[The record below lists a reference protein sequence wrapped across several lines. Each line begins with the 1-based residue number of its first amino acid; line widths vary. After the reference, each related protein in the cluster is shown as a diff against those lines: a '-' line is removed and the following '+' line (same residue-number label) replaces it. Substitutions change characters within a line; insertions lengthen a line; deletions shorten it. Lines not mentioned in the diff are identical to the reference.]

1 MKRSLAGLGL
11 AALVVLG
18 LATGL
23 ATSGPAAGSE
33 PPNQGDPD
41 KVLTVSSGYVCT
53 GTVTPLEKVE
63 VGGDVQTVTVTASQP
78 IVRVTIK
85 SGEKAVLVGATWTAD
100 YLSGTIT
107 ITQGWS
113 NYVVWVCTGSTTTT
127 TTTDTT
133 TTTTDTTTTTTETTP
148 TTTET
153 ETTPATTETTP
164 TTTGAPATTETTPL
178 VPRAPLTPPAA
189 PKPKT
194 AGAVAPAQTAP
205 ARPAAPLTQP
215 RSSAATQGAPTL
227 AYTL

>member
-133 TTTTDTTTTTTETTP
+133 TTTTETTP
-148 TTTET
+148 TTT

-189 PKPKT
+189 PKPKP
-194 AGAVAPAQTAP
+194 ARAVAPAQTAP

-227 AYTL
+227 AYTP

>member
-133 TTTTDTTTTTTETTP
+133 TDTTTTTTETTP

-189 PKPKT
+189 PKPKP

-227 AYTL
+227 AYTP